1 MSGIN
6 FEQSSERNMK
16 FARYR
21 FYAVKVYEN
30 RNGRMKSAIITN
42 ENGLPYLFE
51 TNDLSYRNIEE
62 MVESKAMK
70 SIKGY
75 PHKTSLFS
83 LHTSVKQVDNE
94 WISDGEQYQYKGIGY
109 DGVWSLNGI

>member
-6 FEQSSERNMK
+6 FEQSCERKMNFVTYK
-16 FARYR
+16 

-30 RNGRMKSAIITN
+30 RNGRMKSAVITN
-42 ENGLPYLFE
+42 ENGLPILFE
-51 TNDLSYRNIEE
+51 TKDLSYRSIEE
-62 MVESKAMK
+62 MVESKTMK

-83 LHTSVKQVDNE
+83 LHTGVKKEDGE
-94 WISDGEQYQYKGIGY
+94 WISDGEQYQYRGIGY
-109 DGVWSLNGI
+109 DGTWSLNGL

>member
-6 FEQSSERNMK
+6 FEQSRERQMM
-16 FARYR
+16 FAKYQ

-30 RNGRMKSAIITN
+30 RNGRMKSTVILN
-42 ENGLPYLFE
+42 ENGCPVLFE
-51 TNDLSYRNIEE
+51 TNDLSYRNIEK

-75 PHKTSLFS
+75 PNKTSLFS
-83 LHTSVKQVDNE
+83 LHTSVKQEDNE
-94 WISDGEQYQYKGIGY
+94 WVSDGDQYKYKGIGY
-109 DGVWSLNGI
+109 DGIWSLNGF